1 MFEIVETIN
10 SKMSRI
16 KNAGIKGEKKSTIFY
31 FFFAAEAETRSK
43 QILSFAAKG
52 EKHFPRFFAA
62 KFILFDFISFL

>member
-1 MFEIVETIN
+1 MFEIVETRN

-16 KNAGIKGEKKSTIFY
+16 KKAGIKGGKKSTIFY
-31 FFFAAEAETRSK
+31 FFAAEAETRSK

-52 EKHFPRFFAA
+52 EKHYPRFFAA